1 MDQVGRRKK
10 EEGTHGMAEF
20 LGFSFSGG
28 ADAVDAVG
36 DLHGAVGGLLGEG
49 LGGFLA
55 FLRQV
60 LRNERQ

>member
-1 MDQVGRRKK
+1 
-10 EEGTHGMAEF
+10 MAEF